1 MPFCDG
7 SFAHERFAQGFVVEH
22 DAPRII
28 PLNCLQETPRMAL
41 PPANPPVSSIPP
53 SPAALQ
59 GVRVIEMGQ
68 LIAGPFCGKTLGEFG
83 ADVIKIEAPET
94 GDPLRNWRLIK
105 EGTSVWWQVQSR
117 NKRSVALDLRQKEG
131 QDIARQL
138 ISEADV
144 LVENFRPGTLEG
156 WGMSPEELHALNPG
170 LVMLRISGYGQTGP
184 YRDLPGFGAIGEAMG
199 GLRHLTGEPGR
210 VPVRVGV
217 SIGDTLAALHGTIG
231 VLTALYHRKVNGG
244 KGQVID
250 VALHE
255 AVFNVMESLI
265 SEYSA
270 FGVVREA
277 AGSALP
283 GIAPSNAYPCTDG
296 WVLVAGNGDSIFK
309 RLMDAIGR
317 PDLGAAPDLAN
328 NTGRVARVEEIDAAI
343 GAWSAHRTVQ
353 QVLDALGAARVP
365 AGKVYTAKD
374 IAEDPHY
381 RARDMLLTQE
391 TRDGY
396 SVEVPGI
403 VPKLS
408 ATPGTIRSSAPHLG
422 DDTDAVLAEMG
433 LTAEQIALLRSKGVV
448 Q

>member
-1 MPFCDG
+1 MESSQSLPA
-7 SFAHERFAQGFVVEH
+7 S
-22 DAPRII
+22 
-28 PLNCLQETPRMAL
+28 
-41 PPANPPVSSIPP
+41 PPAT
-53 SPAALQ
+53 SPAALA
-59 GVRVIEMGQ
+59 GVRVVEMGQ

-83 ADVIKIEAPET
+83 ADVIKIEAPEA

-105 EGTSVWWQVQSR
+105 DGTSVWWQVQSR

-131 QDIARQL
+131 QAIARQL
-138 ISEADV
+138 IAEADV

-156 WGMSPEELHALNPG
+156 WGMSPQELHQLNPG

-244 KGQVID
+244 QGQVID

-265 SEYSA
+265 PEYSA

-283 GIAPSNAYPCTDG
+283 GIAPSNAYPCQDG

-309 RLMDAIGR
+309 RLMDTIGR
-317 PDLGAAPDLAN
+317 PDLGAAPDLADN
-328 NTGRVARVEEIDAAI
+328 AGRVARVQELDAAI
-343 GAWSAHRTVQ
+343 GAWSAQRTVQ
-353 QVLDALGAARVP
+353 QVLDALGNARVP

-381 RARDMLLTQE
+381 RARDMLLSQT

-396 SVEVPGI
+396 TVQVPGI

-422 DDTDAVLAEMG
+422 DDTDAVLAEAG
-433 LTAEQIALLRSKGVV
+433 LSDKQIALLRSKGVI